1 MGLQATYQKPRT
13 TVPGDPSKT
22 FPCMVNLTQIR
33 AVEQVWATDMSNIPL
48 QKGSLYQVA
57 IVALFSRN
65 VLSWKLFNSLV
76 TEFSLQTLEMT
87 LSSARKHEIFHTV
100 QGYQLTSTDFVSRL
114 LAEIIKVSW
123 SGRKRGYASMLV
135 ERFWHTVKYYE
146 VYMHVYSDG

>member
-1 MGLQATYQKPRT
+1 M
-13 TVPGDPSKT
+13 PGEPSER
-22 FPCMVNLTQIR
+22 FPCLVDLKQVRAADQI
-33 AVEQVWATDMSNIPL
+33 WATDITTIPL
-48 QKGSLYQVA
+48 QRGFLYLVA
-57 IVALFSRN
+57 IVDLFSRN